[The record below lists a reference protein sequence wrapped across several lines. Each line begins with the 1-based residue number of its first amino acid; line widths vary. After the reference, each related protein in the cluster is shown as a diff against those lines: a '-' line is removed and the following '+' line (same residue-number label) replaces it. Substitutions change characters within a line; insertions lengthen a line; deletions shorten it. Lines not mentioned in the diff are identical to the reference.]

1 MPDIILKNILGQE
14 VTYTG
19 IDTVKLKNTAGGE
32 ETFSHGVA
40 VENVPIELDL
50 ANGEQQTIYAPDGTL
65 VKSAVVSIT
74 GGGGGDAVE
83 MEETELPFVEGS
95 GAYQTLLPITR
106 LFLNATYTVMWNGTE
121 YSCTCK
127 AMEFADSLILTV
139 GNAAFLGGEATGEP
153 FLIAQLPDMVG
164 CITTEA
170 NATNTVGLTLN
181 FEAGGGG
188 GTESIVK
195 TACVIKDIDLTST
208 SVAASVSLMTSEDMI
223 AQGLD
228 PATIKDE
235 GYNANSDYFVVAT
248 LTRLSTEMSS
258 TNTTTFSAVTTSPI
272 GIYNSRYTYALNFY
286 ANTSSYQAVA
296 ATTMSAQLP
305 LSNGNSSYN
314 NYGLY
319 MSGGTLYMRKVKN
332 HALAGKYLV
341 TLSVVYL
348 K

>member
-1 MPDIILKNILGQE
+1 MPDIVLKNILGQD

-19 IDTVKLKNTAGGE
+19 IDTVKLKNTAGDD

-50 ANGEQQTIYAPDGTL
+50 VNGETQTIYAPVGTL

-95 GAYQTLLPITR
+95 GAYQAMLPITR
-106 LFLNATYTVMWNGTE
+106 LFYNATYTVMWNGTE
-121 YSCTCK
+121 HTCTCK

-139 GNAAFLGGEATGEP
+139 GNAAFVGGEDTGEL

-188 GTESIVK
+188 GGVK
-195 TACVIKDIDLTST
+195 VAFGTVNGAGSNASGTVINHNLGVTPDIIYAFTTTRPTNTNTNYYSYSSCLGLSKPLGELLKSSSFQYINLFRKSSSNYEVYNTARANNIENTTSDNYTICKANET
-208 SVAASVSLMTSEDMI
+208 SVQIGGFYYFFENGVSVTWI
-223 AQGLD
+223 AIGGL
-228 PATIKDE
+228 T
-235 GYNANSDYFVVAT
+235 
-248 LTRLSTEMSS
+248 
-258 TNTTTFSAVTTSPI
+258 
-272 GIYNSRYTYALNFY
+272 
-286 ANTSSYQAVA
+286 
-296 ATTMSAQLP
+296 
-305 LSNGNSSYN
+305 
-314 NYGLY
+314 
-319 MSGGTLYMRKVKN
+319 
-332 HALAGKYLV
+332 
-341 TLSVVYL
+341 
-348 K
+348 